1 MTLTGLLPV
10 LSEDPA
16 VSTLV
21 DLADPSAADTGA
33 VDVVCSEGL
42 RPPLLAALAGRRPLL
57 VVTATAREADDTVA
71 GLRSFLPEGA
81 VAGFPAWE
89 TLPHERLSPRSDTV
103 AERLQVLRRLA
114 HPDDRPGEAPLR
126 VVVAPVRSVMQP
138 FAVGLGDLAETHLRA
153 GDRVDLADVVRGL
166 ADAAYHR
173 VDMVERRGE
182 FAVRGGIVDVFPPT
196 AAHPVRVEFFGDEV
210 DELRE
215 FAVADQRSLGTVE
228 ELLAPPCREL
238 LLTDA
243 VRERAAGLLD
253 AYPGA
258 AELLTKVAEGSA
270 VEGMEAFIP
279 VLVDRMTTL
288 LHELP
293 EGALVVTVEPARVDS
308 RAQDL
313 LDTGKEFLE
322 AAWSNAAAGNVT
334 PVDIEADGL
343 QGGMFRTLPDLH
355 ELAEDLGLDWWTA
368 GTLTADAELRDARSA
383 RLVTVDARPVNGYRG
398 DLAEASR
405 DLAAHVADGWRLV
418 VVTEGHGPAQHLVQ
432 VLAKADVPAR
442 LVDSLD
448 AAPEPGVVHVT
459 CGGVLHGFVHED
471 LRAALLTEADLAGQ
485 RTSTK
490 DMRKMP
496 SKRRQVVDPL
506 TLKPGDHVV
515 HETHG
520 IGRFVEMTQR
530 VVQGATREYLVLEYA
545 PSKRNQPGDR
555 VYVPTDALDLVSRYV
570 GGEGPALSKM
580 GGSDWAKAKGRARKA
595 VKQIAGE
602 LIQLYSARMASVGH
616 AFAPDTVWQRELED
630 AFPYAE
636 TPDQLASIDEV
647 KADMEKPVPM
657 DRLIC
662 GDVGYGKTE
671 IALRAAFKAVMDGK
685 QVAVLVPTTLLVQ
698 QHLST
703 FSERFAGYPVVV
715 RALSRFSSEAEARS
729 AREGVADGSV
739 DVVIGTHRLLG
750 KDMRFSDLGLVVIDE
765 EQRFGVEHK
774 EQLKKLRTNVD
785 VLAMSATPIPRTLEM
800 AVTGIREMSTLA
812 TPPEERHPILTYV
825 GPYDE
830 RQVGAA
836 IRRELL
842 REGQVFFVHNRVSD
856 IERTAAHLQSLVPE
870 ARIRI
875 AHGQMHETE
884 LEQTVVDFW
893 ERRFD
898 VLVCTTIV
906 ETGLDIANANT
917 LILDRADTF
926 GLSQLHQL
934 RGRVGRGRE
943 RAYAYFMWSPGA
955 TLTDTAHDRLSTI
968 AANTEL
974 GAGMQVAMK
983 DLEIRGAGNLL
994 GGEQS
999 GHIEG
1004 VGFDL
1009 YLRMVAEAVTDYR
1022 RGIDGDGEPDPV
1034 DTTLDLPVDAYLPH
1048 DYVPAERLRLEAY
1061 RRLAAATD
1069 DAAVDAVAED
1079 LRDRFGAAPDGQL
1092 PSQVRSLLGIARLRV
1107 FLRGYGLKDVSV
1119 QGKFLRLAPVD
1130 LAESARLRLERL
1142 YPKTV
1147 VKPSLGTVLVP
1158 LPTAPMA
1165 GRPIGGPVGDA
1176 ELVDWVRSLVSTVL
1190 PAPEKPVVVAATD
1203 PAAPAPEP
1211 GSTAAAAAALADGPR
1226 GRVGAVPF
1234 RTEHEPA
1241 TKGPGR
1247 R

>member
-10 LSEDPA
+10 LTEDPA
-16 VSTLV
+16 VTTLFA
-21 DLADPSAADTGA
+21 LADPDATDTGA
-33 VDVVCSEGL
+33 VDVVCPDGL
-42 RPPLLAALAGRRPLL
+42 RAPLLAGLAGRRPLL

-71 GLRSFLPEGA
+71 GLRSFLSHDS
-81 VAGFPAWE
+81 VVGFPAWE

-114 HPDDRPGEAPLR
+114 HPGAEPVR

-138 FAVGLGDLAETHLRA
+138 FAVGLGDLPETRLRA
-153 GDRVDLADVVRGL
+153 GDEVDLDDVVRGL

-196 AAHPVRVEFFGDEV
+196 AAHPVRVEFFGDTV

-215 FAVADQRSLGTVE
+215 FAVADQRSLGTVD
-228 ELLAPPCREL
+228 ELVAPPCREL

-243 VRERAAGLLD
+243 VRERAAALLER
-253 AYPGA
+253 YPGA
-258 AELLTKVAEGSA
+258 AELLTKVAEGAA

-279 VLVDRMTTL
+279 VLVDDMTTL
-288 LHELP
+288 LDEMP
-293 EGALVVTVEPARVDS
+293 RGTLVVSVEPARVDS

-313 LDTGKEFLE
+313 LDTGQEFLE
-322 AAWSNAAAGNVT
+322 AAWSNAAAGNVV
-334 PVDIEADGL
+334 PVDLTSDAL
-343 QGGMFRTLPDLH
+343 SGGMFRTLDQLREH
-355 ELAEDLGLDWWTA
+355 AETIGLAWWGA
-368 GTLTADAELRDARSA
+368 GSLAADAELRTASDA
-383 RLVTVDARPVNGYRG
+383 RLVTVAGRPVNGYRG

-405 DLAAHVADGWRLV
+405 DLGEHVRDGWRLV
-418 VVTEGHGPAQHLVQ
+418 VVTEGHGPAQHLVK
-432 VLAKADVPAR
+432 VMTGADVPAR

-459 CGGVLHGFVHED
+459 CGGVLHGFVSEQ
-471 LRAALLTEADLAGQ
+471 LRVALLTETDLSGQ

-496 SKRRQVVDPL
+496 SKRRNVVDPL

-570 GGEGPALSKM
+570 GGEAPALSKM

-602 LIQLYSARMASVGH
+602 LIQLYSARMASIGH

-647 KADMEKPVPM
+647 KADMEKAVPM

-671 IALRAAFKAVMDGK
+671 IALRAAFKAVMDSK

-715 RALSRFSSEAEARS
+715 RALSRFSTDAEARLV
-729 AREGVADGSV
+729 REGVADGSV

-750 KDMRFSDLGLVVIDE
+750 KDMRFKDLGLVVIDE

-856 IERTAAHLQSLVPE
+856 IDRTAAHLQSLVPE
-870 ARIRI
+870 ARIRV
-875 AHGQMHETE
+875 AHGQMHESE

-1009 YLRMVAEAVTDYR
+1009 YLRMVAEAVTDFR
-1022 RGIDGDGEPDPV
+1022 RGIDGEDDAPQT

-1061 RRLAAATD
+1061 RRLASATD
-1069 DAAVDAVAED
+1069 ESEVDAVADD
-1079 LRDRFGAAPDGQL
+1079 LRDRFGAGPDGQL
-1092 PSQVRSLLGIARLRV
+1092 PSQVHTLLAVARLRV
-1107 FLRGYGLKDVSV
+1107 FLRGYGLGDVSV
-1119 QGKFLRLAPVD
+1119 QGKFLRLAPVE

-1142 YPKTV
+1142 YPRTV
-1147 VKPSLGTVLVP
+1147 VKPSVSTVLVP
-1158 LPTAPMA
+1158 LPTAPVA
-1165 GRPIGGPVGDA
+1165 GRLSGGPVADT
-1176 ELVDWVRSLVSTVL
+1176 ELLDWVRRLVSSVL
-1190 PAPEKPVVVAATD
+1190 PAPAAPPAPAGGATPVDPGTGG
-1203 PAAPAPEP
+1203 PAA
-1211 GSTAAAAAALADGPR
+1211 
-1226 GRVGAVPF
+1226 AVRF
-1234 RTEHEPA
+1234 RTEHQTAP
-1241 TKGPGR
+1241 TKG
-1247 R
+1247 

>member
-10 LSEDPA
+10 LTEDPA

-21 DLADPSAADTGA
+21 GLADPAATDTGA
-33 VDVVCSEGL
+33 VDVVCAEGV
-42 RPPLLAALAGRRPLL
+42 RAPLLAALAARRPLL

-71 GLRSFLPEGA
+71 GLRSFLPESD
-81 VAGFPAWE
+81 VVGFPAWE

-114 HPDDRPGEAPLR
+114 HPGADPAGPAR

-138 FAVGLGDLAETHLRA
+138 FAVGLGDLRETRLKV
-153 GDRVDLADVVRGL
+153 GDEVDLDDVVRDL

-196 AAHPVRVEFFGDEV
+196 AAHPVRVEFFGDTV

-215 FAVADQRSLGTVE
+215 FGVADQRSLGTVDG
-228 ELLAPPCREL
+228 LVAPPCREL

-243 VRERAAGLLD
+243 VRARAADLLES
-253 AYPGA
+253 YPGA
-258 AELLTKVAEGSA
+258 AELLTKVADGQA

-279 VLVDRMTTL
+279 VLVDSMTTL
-288 LHELP
+288 LDVVP
-293 EGALVVTVEPARVDS
+293 SDTLVVSVDPVRVHS

-313 LDTGKEFLE
+313 LDTGAEFLE

-334 PVDIEADGL
+334 PVDLTTDGL
-343 QGGMFRTLPDLH
+343 SAGMFRTLPDLQDH
-355 ELAEDLGLDWWTA
+355 ARDLGLAWWSA
-368 GTLTADAELRDARSA
+368 GSLAADGELRDATDA
-383 RLVTVDARPVNGYRG
+383 RLVTVPGREAQGYRG
-398 DLAEASR
+398 DLAEAAT
-405 DLAAHVADGWRLV
+405 DLGAHVRDGWRLV
-418 VVTEGHGPAQHLVQ
+418 AVTEGHGPAQHLVK
-432 VLAKADVPAR
+432 VLGSNDVPAR
-442 LVDSLD
+442 YVETLD
-448 AAPEPGVVHVT
+448 VPPEPGVVHVT
-459 CGGVLHGFVHED
+459 TAGVLHGFVSED
-471 LRAALLTEADLAGQ
+471 LRLALLTETDLAGQ

-496 SKRRQVVDPL
+496 SKRRQMVDPL

-570 GGEGPALSKM
+570 GGEAPSLSKM

-602 LIQLYSARMASVGH
+602 LIQLYSARMASIGH
-616 AFAPDTVWQRELED
+616 AFGKDTVWQRELED

-647 KADMEKPVPM
+647 KADMERAVPM

-715 RALSRFSSEAEARS
+715 RALSRFSSDADARL

-739 DVVIGTHRLLG
+739 DVVIGTHRLLS
-750 KDMRFSDLGLVVIDE
+750 KDMRFKDLGLVVIDE

-856 IERTAAHLQSLVPE
+856 IERVAAHLGSLVPE
-870 ARIRI
+870 ARIRV
-875 AHGQMHETE
+875 AHGQMGETD

-1022 RGIDGDGEPDPV
+1022 RDLDGDHEAPQV
-1034 DTTLDLPVDAYLPH
+1034 DTTVDLPVDAYLPH

-1061 RRLAAATD
+1061 RRLASAGD
-1069 DAAVDAVAED
+1069 DTELDAVAED
-1079 LRDRFGAAPDGQL
+1079 LRDRFGAGPDGRL
-1092 PSQVRSLLGIARLRV
+1092 PDPVQALFAVARLRV
-1107 FLRGYGLKDVSV
+1107 FLRAYGLTDVSV
-1119 QGKFLRLAPVD
+1119 QGKFLRLAPVV
-1130 LAESARLRLERL
+1130 LPESAQLRLGRL
-1142 YPKTV
+1142 HPKSV
-1147 VKPSLGTVLVP
+1147 VKPSLSTVLVP
-1158 LPTAPMA
+1158 LPTAPQA
-1165 GRPIGGPVGDA
+1165 GRLSGGPVTGTDLIA
-1176 ELVDWVRSLVSTVL
+1176 WVRDLVAAVL
-1190 PAPEKPVVVAATD
+1190 PAPEHPAPPSTGVRPESTRRSDESATGGATGPVAA
-1203 PAAPAPEP
+1203 
-1211 GSTAAAAAALADGPR
+1211 
-1226 GRVGAVPF
+1226 VGF
-1234 RTEHEPA
+1234 RTEHQDRTVE
-1241 TKGPGR
+1241 GISR